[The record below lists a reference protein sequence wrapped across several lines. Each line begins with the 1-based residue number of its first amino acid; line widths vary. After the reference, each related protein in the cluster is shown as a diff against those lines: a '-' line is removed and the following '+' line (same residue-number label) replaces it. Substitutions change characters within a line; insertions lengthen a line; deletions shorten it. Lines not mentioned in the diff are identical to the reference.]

1 MRTKTFPKPFLL
13 GASVFFST
21 IFFLSVILWSSPAHA
36 QKPGVAQRG
45 VPDRITGDIDDAQLE
60 RLSGN
65 VHPLARAE
73 FDDGPI
79 DDAQPLNHMLLLLQ
93 RSPEQEK
100 DLQHLMDEQQRAG
113 SPQFHAWLTPEQFG
127 KEYGPSDSDM
137 QTVTNW
143 LMRQGFSV
151 GKVSTGRTVIEFS
164 GNASQVRQA
173 FHTEVH
179 RFAVNNNEHFANL
192 NDPQIP
198 SALRPVV
205 AGIVSLHNFRKKP
218 FVHRIGKFRRN
229 INSSEVQ
236 PLFTFSDINGT
247 FYGVG
252 PADFAKIYNI
262 PSQYTGAG
270 QSIAIVGR
278 SNINIQDVRD
288 FRTVFGLPA
297 NDPQIIL
304 NGPDPGLVSGDE
316 GESDLDVEWSGAVAP
331 AAQIIFV
338 TTQSTITDAMDGIDA
353 SSMYIV
359 DHNLA
364 GVMSISYGSCESAL
378 GAAGNDFQNALWQQ
392 AAAQGITVVVAA
404 GDNGAAGCDN
414 PFAVSAAAKGI
425 AVSGT
430 ASTPFNV
437 AVGGTDF
444 DQPNP
449 LTFWNAAPNAQP
461 GQGSAKSY
469 IPEIPWNDSCAST
482 GITGCDAVSSTSAS
496 LNIVAG
502 SGGPSSRYT
511 KPSWQTGFGDS
522 ARDLPDVS
530 LFASDGQNRS
540 FYIVCQSDRNIPG
553 DTGCNLS
560 KFVSTSPFHDFQ
572 AIGGTSAGAPSFAGI
587 MALINQKTGQ
597 RQGNANYGLYAL
609 GKKENFANCNAATLT
624 LPNTCVFNDI
634 AKGNNAVPCTGGS
647 VNCSKT
653 SSGGFGVL
661 SFGGS
666 VAYAAT
672 TGYDMAT
679 GLGSVNVANLISNWA
694 TPATLGTTT
703 TLSSTP
709 TPVNITVDASVSFSG
724 TVTKTS
730 GSGTPTGQVVLEN
743 TTTGQAIDKTTLS
756 GGTFSFAS
764 TLLPGGSYSVMAHY
778 GGDGT
783 FGASDSA
790 LLAVTVNKQNSN
802 VSVSFI
808 GANIPRTTSPP
819 TVPYG
824 SPYFLRIDVQN
835 QSSQPCQNASTGVI
849 AFTCPS
855 GTVTLLD
862 NGLAL
867 KDFPTTINAPSPN
880 PSNVANLNSRGFVED
895 LPIQLSAGTHPITAT
910 YSGDNS
916 YNAQATSNTLT
927 LTISKATTTV
937 TVSSNLATV
946 SAGGSVTLTA
956 YVSSSSNSS
965 AGPSGTV
972 QFQNG
977 TANLSTPVACT
988 PVGFSGTTGAHCIA
1002 TLTTPLSALY
1012 PPASPG
1018 RGPGRPVI
1026 PLTATVTMV
1035 LVMLALWI
1043 LPGRDAEHRRAYAY
1057 ATVICFVLL
1066 AAGIVGCSST
1076 SSSPGGGQ
1084 TRTISAAYA
1093 GDANY
1098 AGSSGSTV
1106 VTVR

>member
-1 MRTKTFPKPFLL
+1 MTLRAKKFLKLFLL
-13 GASVFFST
+13 SGNVFSLG
-21 IFFLSVILWSSPAHA
+21 IFFLSTSAHA
-36 QKPGVAQRG
+36 QKPASAQRS
-45 VPDRITGDIDDAQLE
+45 VPDRITEDIDDANLV

-65 VHPLARAE
+65 VHPFARAE
-73 FDDGPI
+73 FDAGPV
-79 DDAQPLNHMLLLLQ
+79 DESQPLNHMLLLLQ

-100 DLQHLMDEQQRAG
+100 ALQQLMDEQQRAG
-113 SPQFHAWLTPEQFG
+113 SPHFHAWLMPEQFG
-127 KEYGPSDSDM
+127 KEYGPSDADI
-137 QTVTNW
+137 QTVNNW
-143 LMRQGFSV
+143 LTRQGFSI
-151 GKVSTGRTVIEFS
+151 GKVSAGRTVIEFS

-173 FHTEVH
+173 FHTELH
-179 RFAVNNNEHFANL
+179 RFAVNDNEHFANL
-192 NDPQIP
+192 DDPQIP
-198 SALRPVV
+198 AALRPVV

-229 INSSEVQ
+229 INSGEVQ
-236 PLFTFSDINGT
+236 PLFTYSDVNGT
-247 FYGVG
+247 FYGMG

-262 PSQYTGAG
+262 PSAYTGAG
-270 QSIAIVGR
+270 QNIAIVGR

-304 NGPDPGLVSGDE
+304 NGPDPGLISGDE
-316 GESDLDVEWSGAVAP
+316 GESDLDVEWSGAIAP
-331 AAQIIFV
+331 GAKIIFV

-378 GAAGNDFQNALWQQ
+378 GTAGNAFQNALWQQ

-414 PFAVSAAAKGI
+414 PFAVSAATKGI

-482 GITGCDAVSSTSAS
+482 GITGCDTVTSTSAS
-496 LNIVAG
+496 LNIVTG
-502 SGGPSSRYT
+502 SGGPSSVYTT

-522 ARDLPDVS
+522 ARDLPDIS

-560 KFVSTSPFHDFQ
+560 KFVGTAPYHDFQ

-609 GKKENFANCNAATLT
+609 GKKENFASCNAASLT

-634 AKGNNAVPCTGGS
+634 AKGNNAVPCPGGS
-647 VNCSKT
+647 LNCSKT

-661 SFGGS
+661 SSGGN
-666 VAYAAT
+666 VAFAAT
-672 TGYDMAT
+672 TGYDLAT

-694 TPATLGTTT
+694 TPATLGTAI

-730 GSGTPTGQVVLEN
+730 GSGTPTGLVVLEN

-756 GGTFSFAS
+756 GGAFNFAS
-764 TLLPGGSYSVMAHY
+764 TLLPGGSYSVIAHY

-790 LLAVTVNKQNSN
+790 PLAVTVSKQNSTI
-802 VSVSFI
+802 SVSFI
-808 GANIPRTTSPP
+808 GANIPRTTSPT

-835 QSSQPCQNASTGVI
+835 QSSQPCQTAATGAI

-862 NGLAL
+862 NGAAL
-867 KDFPTTINAPSPN
+867 KDFPTTVNAPSPN

-927 LTISKATTTV
+927 LTISKATTAV

-946 SAGGSVTLTA
+946 SSGGSVTLTA
-956 YVSSSSNSS
+956 FVSSSSNSS

-972 QFQNG
+972 QFTNG
-977 TANLSTPVACT
+977 TANLSAPVTCT
-988 PVGFSGTTGAHCIA
+988 PVGFSGTTGAHCTA
-1002 TLTTPLSALY
+1002 TLTTALSALY

-1018 RGPGRPVI
+1018 RGPGTPAL
-1026 PLTATVTMV
+1026 PLIATVTMV

-1043 LPGRDAEHRRAYAY
+1043 LLGRGAEHRRAYAY
-1057 ATVICFVLL
+1057 ATVICFALL